1 MRSQRGLAPAVE
13 AAVIIPGLVL
23 LVGLVVVFA
32 RIVMAQHDLDAV
44 AGNAARA
51 VSMAR
56 DAAHARTSAAALV
69 AEQLQ
74 GEGLRCEHTRVDI
87 DAAGLRAALGSNATV
102 SVTVECAVSMA
113 DVVLPGVPGSVTVRA
128 HVESPVDK
136 FRGR

>member
-23 LVGLVVVFA
+23 LVGLVVVLA
-32 RIVMAQHDLDAV
+32 RIVMAQHDLNAV

-56 DAAHARTSAAALV
+56 DAAHARKSAAALV
-69 AEQLQ
+69 DEQLQ
-74 GEGLRCEHTRVDI
+74 GEGPRCEHTRVNI

>member
-23 LVGLVVVFA
+23 LVGLVVVLA
-32 RIVMAQHDLDAV
+32 RIVMAQHDLEAV

-56 DAAHARTSAAALV
+56 DAAHARAVATGLV
-69 AEQLQ
+69 DEQLQ
-74 GEGLRCEHTRVDI
+74 GEGLRCEHTSVDI
-87 DAAGLRAALGSNATV
+87 DAAGLRASLGSDATV

-113 DVVLPGVPGSVTVRA
+113 DVVLPGIPGSVTVRT